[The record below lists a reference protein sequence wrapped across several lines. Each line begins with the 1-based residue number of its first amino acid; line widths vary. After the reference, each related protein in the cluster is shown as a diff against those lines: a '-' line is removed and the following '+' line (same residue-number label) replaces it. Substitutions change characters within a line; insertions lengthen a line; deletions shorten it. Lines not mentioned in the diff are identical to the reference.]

1 MHVVKPSKHHKS
13 WYVDFIDHSGVSRRV
28 KGDRSKVKAR
38 KLGDKIV
45 ELVEARSVDDPPPA
59 HMRGWI
65 DIMDDGLREK
75 LIQWGVLPRE
85 RFERGKTLVEQI
97 DEWEQ
102 AILDDGNTE
111 RHATE
116 SAAMVRLLLCD
127 VQKKSKF
134 RKGRQIH
141 RGCKFVK
148 YRDID
153 QSSVTTRLAAWRR
166 QGMSNQTSNHYTTRA
181 KSFCTWMVQTKRDYD
196 NLLLSIP
203 KVNVDAD
210 RRRERRAMSIDEF
223 RKFLEATRAE
233 PDRFN
238 MTGNERAML
247 YWIAAGTGFRADECR
262 SLTRSCFDLSSN
274 PATVHLS
281 AKYTKNSKN
290 ADLPLDAELAE
301 AISLYVKSMH
311 SATRLFNMPV
321 DTAAMIRKDLE
332 AADIPYVDES
342 GLVFDFHSLR
352 HTRGVWLAT
361 IYRLHPKE
369 IKDLMRVSSLALV
382 ERYSSGL
389 KMSNFDWLSNAPK
402 MGEAGNSEKTG

>member
-1 MHVVKPSKHHKS
+1 MHIVKPSKNHKS
-13 WYVDFIDHSGVSRRV
+13 WYVDFVDHSGVSRRV

-59 HMRGWI
+59 HLRGWI

-75 LIQWGVLPRE
+75 LIQWGILPRE
-85 RFERGKTLVEQI
+85 RFERGKSLIEQI
-97 DEWEQ
+97 GEWKQ
-102 AILDDGNTE
+102 SILDDGTTDK
-111 RHATE
+111 HARDCE
-116 SAAMVRLLLCD
+116 SKVKLLLCD
-127 VQKKSKF
+127 SQETCKF
-134 RKGRQIH
+134 RKGRQIY
-141 RGCKFVK
+141 RGCTFAKYHDIEQDAVK
-148 YRDID
+148 K
-153 QSSVTTRLAAWRR
+153 RLGAWRR
-166 QGMSNQTSNHYTTRA
+166 QGMAHQTANHYTTRV
-181 KSFCTWMVQTKRDYD
+181 KSFCSWMVQTKRAYE
-196 NLLLSIP
+196 NRLMSLVKI
-203 KVNVDAD
+203 NAD
-210 RRRERRAMSIDEF
+210 TDKRHERRAMSTSQF
-223 RKFLEATRAE
+223 RGFLESTRSE
-233 PDRFN
+233 PSRFN
-238 MTGNERAML
+238 MTGHERAML

-262 SLTRSCFDLSSN
+262 SLTRSCFNLSSN

-301 AISLYVKSMH
+301 AMSLYVKSMH
-311 SATRLFNMPV
+311 PATRLFNMPV

-361 IYRLHPKE
+361 VYRLHPKE

-402 MGEAGNSEKTG
+402 MGTAGDDEQTA